1 MFAIPASSDHQPSL
15 LPVTGRCLLL
25 FPITFVTTKP
35 SSVAAASAIA
45 KPSSIAPAPATGQ
58 PSSSPPLLPLSQS
71 CPLPPRSPRRTL
83 FLPCRCYL
91 LLLHT
96 IAIGHL
102 LATPNANVLTAS
114 PHRLSL
120 SFLDHT
126 KPPLAALAT
135 TLLYSSLCHLLIC
148 RWLALGSGTTLADV
162 VFLSSLICRRP
173 PLFLTCFPL
182 PQPSWLLPLPSP
194 FSSPPLDIIAI
205 FAVPSSS
212 LCYCCLLAALA
223 TAMPPSTNVV
233 SLPHRCSPNRHLPFL
248 LFNRS
253 LSRLCHRHYPLATL
267 VAHLLLHSRSQPCPP
282 LPLRSLAAAFP
293 SSVTEITLSH
303 ITRCYSLLPL

>member
-1 MFAIPASSDHQPSL
+1 M
-15 LPVTGRCLLL
+15 
-25 FPITFVTTKP
+25 
-35 SSVAAASAIA
+35 AAASFSSQSPLPQ
-45 KPSSIAPAPATGQ
+45 PSPPLSQLPLPQLSPPLSHLLLPPANPLHPLPCCHCHNRALCHRGPLVG
-58 PSSSPPLLPLSQS
+58 PSSSLIAATFFSSIPLPSATSFPPLLFIAQLSS
-71 CPLPPRSPRRTL
+71 SS
-83 FLPCRCYL
+83 
-91 LLLHT
+91 H
-96 IAIGHL
+96 
-102 LATPNANVLTAS
+102 LATPNANVLIAS

-120 SFLDHT
+120 SFLNHT

-148 RWLALGSGTTLADV
+148 RWLALGSGTTLAVV
-162 VFLSSLICRRP
+162 VFLSSLICHQP

-303 ITRCYSLLPL
+303 ITRCCSLLPL